1 MFFDIKNNKQIK
13 TLKLKYRENA
23 NDICLIND
31 NYLAINYYDGFRII
45 DIKNGKLMEEVK
57 CNLIESHLFQLNLN
71 FLCLYNRS
79 VLQIFEFENNNT
91 IKKYKYDRNINDN
104 IKICRLFSDKFII
117 IEGDTKIKIYKNYH
131 NFVEEKKYISNY
143 DIYYNSLKR
152 KLRFPFHY

>member
-13 TLKLKYRENA
+13 TLKLIYRLYGLYRENA
-23 NDICLIND
+23 NDINDICLIND
-31 NYLAINYYDGFRII
+31 NYLAINYYYDGFRII
-45 DIKNGKLMEEVK
+45 DIKNRKLIKEVSFG
-57 CNLIESHLFQLNLN
+57 LIESHLFQLNLN

-117 IEGDTKIKIYKNYH
+117 IEGDTKIKIYKNYI
-131 NFVEEKKYISNY
+131 NFVGKK
-143 DIYYNSLKR
+143 K
-152 KLRFPFHY
+152 